1 MQATL
6 PCRHFLLAI
15 TEFVAFLLS
24 GFTHLWQFCCRLKK
38 IMMKTI
44 LTLVAIVTI
53 CCIPRPKTVNIPLFL
68 AGNWKVDNR
77 EDYETW
83 TATDAT
89 SMDGYAS
96 KIRQG
101 QKIITEYLSIKV
113 ADGKTIYTAL
123 VQGQNNGQ
131 PVDFILNPEVTGKYS
146 FENPEHDF
154 PKKIQYT
161 SMGSAAVLVE
171 VSGEGGRGFSYMMT
185 KQP

>member
-1 MQATL
+1 
-6 PCRHFLLAI
+6 LLLI
-15 TEFVAFLLS
+15 
-24 GFTHLWQFCCRLKK
+24 KK

-44 LTLVAIVTI
+44 LALVAFVTV
-53 CCIPRPKTVNIPLFL
+53 CCIPRPKPADIPFFL
-68 AGNWKVDNR
+68 AGNWKVENR

-83 TATDAT
+83 TATDA
-89 SMDGYAS
+89 SRMDGYAS

-101 QKIITEYLSIKV
+101 QKIITEYLSIKIV
-113 ADGKTIYTAL
+113 DGNIVYAAI

-161 SMGSAAVLVE
+161 PMGNTAVLVE
-171 VSGEGGRGFSYMMT
+171 VSGEGGRGFSYMMA
-185 KQP
+185 KQS